1 MPWAQAGASPRLLG
15 RSRPGGNEDAVPIGT
30 NSQPADKLYGRAD
43 LEAVL
48 LRASQSPWFNLS
60 FNFMHIDEPG
70 ELQALVAGSNAD
82 RLYSKPCWLVRKHRD
97 QRRPPKY
104 ANGRLLEGSRHCACL
119 VTSSVYVA
127 WIMNDLVDAILDHD
141 LARVRKLMH
150 VNSEL
155 ASSRSQAGYLPLDI
169 ARSSG
174 NAFTHVSL
182 LRLGAP
188 SEALQT
194 PDYVW
199 LLIEYISQLSE
210 SRACAGWLSD
220 IEFMVYANVIG
231 DSLNAKDPHG
241 FGELDGETLADLRF
255 LLERSGKWPC
265 WVADECAVRAIPIA
279 DWQPLYHNWHD
290 KYAT

>member
-1 MPWAQAGASPRLLG
+1 
-15 RSRPGGNEDAVPIGT
+15 
-30 NSQPADKLYGRAD
+30 
-43 LEAVL
+43 
-48 LRASQSPWFNLS
+48 
-60 FNFMHIDEPG
+60 
-70 ELQALVAGSNAD
+70 
-82 RLYSKPCWLVRKHRD
+82 
-97 QRRPPKY
+97 
-104 ANGRLLEGSRHCACL
+104 
-119 VTSSVYVA
+119 
-127 WIMNDLVDAILDHD
+127 MNDLVDAILDHD
-141 LARVRKLMH
+141 LDRVRKLMH

-220 IEFMVYANVIG
+220 MEFMVYANVIG

-241 FGELDGETLADLRF
+241 FGELDGEKHWRISVSSWNVPANGRVGLPTNVRCAQSQLLIGNRF
-255 LLERSGKWPC
+255 TTIGTTNTRHNTGPRIGRRLNARVSPAARSTRE
-265 WVADECAVRAIPIA
+265 ASI
-279 DWQPLYHNWHD
+279 L
-290 KYAT
+290 